1 MVVVYNRRAFTW
13 IINVILVLGL
23 VLGAGKIAL
32 GDDTYIRNGVI
43 AAAPGGAPEDDCK
56 LVKPLG
62 NVQPLL

>member
-1 MVVVYNRRAFTW
+1 M
-13 IINVILVLGL
+13 LGL